1 MARDG
6 DGVYIVMIKAFL
18 RLPPAEPTVAAARL
32 AAAAVQ
38 PLPPPP
44 ASRGQRGSRG
54 SSGSGRRRAS
64 SRKRVRHRRAEAGS
78 SGNGSGAS
86 SDGGPG
92 GEAGGSEGG
101 DGGADAPRVVAAL
114 AAQLQQP
121 PVLRMAWC
129 DVYQAEHVDTW
140 RGESYRVRDVE
151 RPWRTDVLLPL
162 DELGAK
168 VVACFEG
175 RGAANATPR
184 RAANA
189 PGHGAANA
197 PGPAVV
203 FIAYGNMSGTV

>member
-1 MARDG
+1 M
-6 DGVYIVMIKAFL
+6 
-18 RLPPAEPTVAAARL
+18 AAAG
-32 AAAAVQ
+32 AAAA
-38 PLPPPP
+38 
-44 ASRGQRGSRG
+44 AGGGQ
-54 SSGSGRRRAS
+54 A
-64 SRKRVRHRRAEAGS
+64 AGS
-78 SGNGSGAS
+78 DSQ
-86 SDGGPG
+86 
-92 GEAGGSEGG
+92 
-101 DGGADAPRVVAAL
+101 R
-114 AAQLQQP
+114 QQ
-121 PVLRMAWC
+121 
-129 DVYQAEHVDTW
+129 QATVDTW

-175 RGAANATPR
+175 RGAANATAR